1 MKKIIKI
8 SSGATYSIDRTLPEP
23 LTDRI
28 LTADWNCFC
37 DKIDSALEPMNALKK
52 KNSFFFAFTG
62 LIVFLSL
69 LAVALSAFCFVIKPT
84 GAVVIVLAIIFL
96 YFLCKWW
103 RRVKQKASNV
113 IADVNRDLS
122 NVCSTENARSDG
134 ITFCAKFE
142 VNFCFIPS
150 AEFRIE
156 YIVRSSFEGGEEVI
170 AAAPEAQ
177 PVFAA
182 VVAVEDVTP
191 MPSAPPIEYK

>member
-1 MKKIIKI
+1 MNMKRIIKI
-8 SSGATYSIDRTLPEP
+8 SSGTTYKIHRTLPGP

-28 LTADWNCFC
+28 LTADWNYFC
-37 DKIDSALEPMNALKK
+37 DKIDAALEPMKAVNKFSSVAGAHIFVHILLVVAAAILYRTKINAF
-52 KNSFFFAFTG
+52 SVGFGIA
-62 LIVFLSL
+62 
-69 LAVALSAFCFVIKPT
+69 AVC
-84 GAVVIVLAIIFL
+84 L
-96 YFLCKWW
+96 YFLWRRWW
-103 RRVKQKASNV
+103 RRAKQNASNV